1 MEEELAIKGQKAEL
15 ARRIAGE
22 VVLSQDP
29 GKTLR
34 KWRTLLKISQV
45 ELANKLGITPSVISD
60 YENNR
65 RRSPGIRMIRKIIE
79 SMIEIDASRGCQ
91 VLKNFF
97 VGKEK
102 AINAILDIRELA
114 EPISIKKFCKLINA
128 RLLTKSGQRKMLYGY
143 TVIDSL
149 VAILYLSPLELVRIY
164 GKTTERALIFTH
176 ITGGK
181 SPMVAIKVTN
191 LKPNLVVFHCSGE
204 VSDIAIKIAELEGVP
219 LATLPSTI
227 PIENVIKTLREN
239 LL

>member
-1 MEEELAIKGQKAEL
+1 MEKLAIEGQKNEL

-22 VVLSQDP
+22 VVLSENP

-65 RRSPGIRMIRKIIE
+65 RRSPGIKMIKKIVNA
-79 SMIEIDASRGCQ
+79 MIEIDASRGCE

-114 EPISIKKFCKLINA
+114 EPVSIRKFCKLIGA
-128 RLLTKSGQRKMLYGY
+128 QLLTKPGQRKLLHGY

-181 SPMVAIKVTN
+181 SPMVAIKVTS
-191 LKPNLVVFHCSGE
+191 LKPNLVVFHTAEE
-204 VSDIAIKIAELEGVP
+204 VSKIAIRIAELENVP
-219 LATLPSTI
+219 LAVLPAST
-227 PIENVIKTLREN
+227 PIQDVIKTLREN
-239 LL
+239 LI